1 MTNDTVPLPT
11 LAGDITA
18 LIRFIAMTLPKTAT
32 LGTLLRHLTEL
43 LDGSVEDA
51 YRSLSLDYRPR
62 YTPVMRVLLAQGPAS
77 IRAISL
83 RAGITHSAVS
93 QTVAQM
99 VRAGLV
105 ALEPGGDARER
116 IAALTPAGEA
126 IVPALRRQ
134 WEATEAAARTLDREL
149 PMPLTA
155 LLRDAIDALER
166 HPFHER
172 LQRAAS
178 ARTSAGKSSSGKTSS
193 SKPKPGKSSK

>member
-1 MTNDTVPLPT
+1 
-11 LAGDITA
+11 
-18 LIRFIAMTLPKTAT
+18 MTLPKTAT

-51 YRSLSLDYRPR
+51 YRSLALDYRPR

-83 RAGITHSAVS
+83 RAGISHSAVS

-105 ALEPGGDARER
+105 AQEPGGDARER
-116 IAALTPAGEA
+116 IVALTPAGEA

-134 WEATEAAARTLDREL
+134 WEATEAAARTLDQEL

-155 LLRDAIDALER
+155 LLREAIDALER
-166 HPFHER
+166 RPFRER

-178 ARTSAGKSSSGKTSS
+178 SKTASSKTSS
-193 SKPKPGKSSK
+193 SKTSPRKPKPGKSSS